1 MKLDI
6 STAILACYAAAAS
19 PAANGTTTNL
29 RVSRD
34 ATVSFN
40 GMMCDNNT
48 VECASIPLGLEPSLT
63 TFKGNRDYRRVLVGF
78 DLPAE
83 KPSSCILRIPPPI
96 SGASDSGYQVTVV
109 RTDNDWEEQTVSGKT
124 KTLDGTVVG
133 SVKVA
138 DASSPGSL
146 DVTSVCDGS
155 ANRRLSFF
163 VDTDGGGLT
172 FDSLQSEKT
181 DIFTLDYT
189 V

>member
-1 MKLDI
+1 MKLYI
-6 STAILACYAAAAS
+6 PFAIAGCYATAVNSA
-19 PAANGTTTNL
+19 TVNL

-40 GMMCDNNT
+40 GIMCQNNT
-48 VECASIPLGLEPSLT
+48 VPCSSIPLGLDASLT

-78 DLPAE
+78 DLPTT
-83 KPSSCILRIPPPI
+83 KPSSCILRIPAPT
-96 SGASDSGYQVTVV
+96 SGASGSGYQLTVV
-109 RTDNDWEEQTVSGKT
+109 RTDDVWEEATVSGYT
-124 KTLDGTVVG
+124 KRLDGTSVG

-163 VDTDGGGLT
+163 VDTDGGMLT
-172 FDSLQSEKT
+172 FDSLQSGNS

-189 V
+189 F